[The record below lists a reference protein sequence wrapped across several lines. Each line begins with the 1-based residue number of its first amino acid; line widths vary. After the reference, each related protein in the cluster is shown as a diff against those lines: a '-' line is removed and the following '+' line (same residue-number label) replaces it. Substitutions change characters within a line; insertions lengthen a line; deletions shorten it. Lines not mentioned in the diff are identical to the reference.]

1 MLANAKLKLLKIL
14 EILMETDEG
23 HPLTALQIADKLK
36 LYGIDAE
43 RKSICRDINILKDD
57 SGYDIALSEDN
68 KQGYYMVSRNFEDWE
83 LKILIDAVWGAKF
96 LTQDNADKLAAKLRS
111 MASESSRNML
121 SATTPVKLKIKS
133 SNVTTKINIDSILRA
148 IKNDRKI
155 KFQYSYT
162 AIDLKP
168 KLRKDGF
175 FYTVNPYAL
184 IWQNEH
190 YYLIA
195 NYDKYDNLSYYRLD
209 RMKSLVIS
217 DDKRKPAKELL
228 GSNADLKIEQYVR
241 ASLYH
246 YGGQKIKLTLQV
258 KDYMVD
264 DLVDYFGT
272 DLYFHAV
279 GDEYQVTVDVMDGDG
294 LYYWLLQY
302 EKNVKV
308 ISPLSVRDHLIEK
321 AVGILNLY
329 KENIKDGTDA

>member
-1 MLANAKLKLLKIL
+1 M
-14 EILMETDEG
+14 
-23 HPLTALQIADKLK
+23 
-36 LYGIDAE
+36 
-43 RKSICRDINILKDD
+43 
-57 SGYDIALSEDN
+57 
-68 KQGYYMVSRNFEDWE
+68 
-83 LKILIDAVWGAKF
+83 
-96 LTQDNADKLAAKLRS
+96 
-111 MASESSRNML
+111 
-121 SATTPVKLKIKS
+121 
-133 SNVTTKINIDSILRA
+133 
-148 IKNDRKI
+148 
-155 KFQYSYT
+155 
-162 AIDLKP
+162 
-168 KLRKDGF
+168 
-175 FYTVNPYAL
+175 
-184 IWQNEH
+184 
-190 YYLIA
+190 
-195 NYDKYDNLSYYRLD
+195 
-209 RMKSLVIS
+209 
-217 DDKRKPAKELL
+217 
-228 GSNADLKIEQYVR
+228 R